1 MLLFNVYLC
10 SQFDLTRIK
19 NWKDAVRSSIQLSY
33 SGKSTTAGSTQHGG
47 GRRNL
52 MSAISEKSEVATDA
66 AMEDVNNSQESNNSS
81 DRRLTR
87 SALTRTLLEREQGMA
102 ALLNDGES
110 SMLPSGVDAVKRR
123 ISVFDI
129 RGLARLR
136 ETFSAID
143 NSVKEVGRKE
153 SREGNGNGTLNI
165 LLPTDVCY
173 LPLFCCM
180 IDDMSPSHILLLNFL
195 QLMQSMAMHV
205 SCC

>member
-153 SREGNGNGTLNI
+153 SREGNGTLNI

-173 LPLFCCM
+173 LPLFLCM
-180 IDDMSPSHILLLNFL
+180 IDDISPSYILLLNFL

-205 SCC
+205 SYC

>member
-102 ALLNDGES
+102 GLLNDGES

-143 NSVKEVGRKE
+143 NSVKEVGRE
-153 SREGNGNGTLNI
+153 QSREGNGTLNI

-173 LPLFCCM
+173 LSLFRCM
-180 IDDMSPSHILLLNFL
+180 IDDISPSYILLLNFL

-205 SCC
+205 SYC

>member
-173 LPLFCCM
+173 LSLFRCM
-180 IDDMSPSHILLLNFL
+180 IDDISPSYILLLNFL

>member
-1 MLLFNVYLC
+1 
-10 SQFDLTRIK
+10 
-19 NWKDAVRSSIQLSY
+19 
-33 SGKSTTAGSTQHGG
+33 
-47 GRRNL
+47 

-143 NSVKEVGRKE
+143 NSVMEVGRE
-153 SREGNGNGTLNI
+153 QSREGNGTLNI

-173 LPLFCCM
+173 LPLFRCM
-180 IDDMSPSHILLLNFL
+180 IDDISPSYNLLLNFFL
-195 QLMQSMAMHV
+195 LMQSMSMHV
-205 SCC
+205 SYC